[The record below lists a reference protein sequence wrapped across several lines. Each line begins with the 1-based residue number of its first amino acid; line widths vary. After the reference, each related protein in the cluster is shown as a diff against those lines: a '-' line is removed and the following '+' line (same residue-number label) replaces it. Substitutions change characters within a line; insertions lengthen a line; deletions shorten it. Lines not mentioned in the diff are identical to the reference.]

1 VSTHASTDARK
12 QASAHARQHTSTD
25 AQRARTHLAITPR
38 AQFARLATDPHSM
51 VLADAMNLDVDLD
64 HTGASEGEVERLQEG
79 VMAHGL

>member
-1 VSTHASTDARK
+1 
-12 QASAHARQHTSTD
+12 
-25 AQRARTHLAITPR
+25 
-38 AQFARLATDPHSM
+38 M